1 MAIYTVTLS
10 GKKQVAEG
18 TFEFLLSKPEGFKY
32 RAGQFFDILLEPIAD
47 APKSSYVH
55 GFSFASAPFE
65 ASLAAAT
72 RMRGTPFKNAIRDLP
87 DGTEVKIDACFGSFT
102 LPKQTTT
109 PVAFLIGGIG
119 ITPVRSMV
127 MQASHDQSAQALT
140 LLYANRT
147 PAQAAFTEDLRECS
161 QQNPHFTFVPVY
173 TDPGQHVDGAEH
185 GMIDAA
191 MIRRHVADI
200 PGTLFYLSGP
210 AGMVRAMR
218 AILMDELSVDEDNIR
233 TEEFDGY

>member
-1 MAIYTVTLS
+1 MAIYTVTLA

-32 RAGQFFDILLEPIAD
+32 RAGQFFDILLEPVAN

-65 ASLAAAT
+65 PNLAAAT
-72 RMRGTPFKNAIRDLP
+72 RMRDTAFKNAIRNLP

-102 LPKQTTT
+102 LPKQTDT

-119 ITPVRSMV
+119 ITPVRSMIA
-127 MQASHDQSAQALT
+127 QASHDQSAQAIT
-140 LLYANRT
+140 LLYANKT
-147 PAQAAFTEDLRECS
+147 PDLAAFTQDLRAYS
-161 QQNPHFTFVPVY
+161 QHNTHFTFVPVY
-173 TDPGQHVDGAEH
+173 TDPGQQVDGAES
-185 GMIDAA
+185 GVIDAA
-191 MIRRHVADI
+191 MIRRHVTRI
-200 PGTLFYLSGP
+200 PDTLFYLSGP

-218 AILMDELSVDEDNIR
+218 AILMDELHVDEDNIR